1 MFLKDDFCGLV
12 ISLCKLMLKCLY
24 VVNIIYILKNTYL
37 ISKSGSSGSPR
48 VPSKV
53 YKGKPRQIQALI
65 PPELDVGGCVGCRG
79 SVKFNF
85 ESINQNIQC
94 LHYYHHTTYS
104 MHLKQYKYFY
114 KQTSQTIKCSRIGG
128 RK

>member
-1 MFLKDDFCGLV
+1 MKSHAKQIKNQFHEKFRENDFT
-12 ISLCKLMLKCLY
+12 KK
-24 VVNIIYILKNTYL
+24 YL

-94 LHYYHHTTYS
+94 LHYYHHTKYS
-104 MHLKQYKYFY
+104 MRLKQYKYFY
-114 KQTSQTIKCSRIGG
+114 KQTSQTIKCSWIGG
-128 RK
+128 RKGMLH